1 MSTEE
6 LLRVEDLTVHYT
18 TLIGDV
24 VFPAAMAG
32 IEAEGTGYRMD
43 AVPIR
48 MKKVKQPPNENILTD
63 KEILEKILKKVKELR
78 K

>member
-24 VFPAAMAG
+24 KAAEDIYFTLQEGQTLGLAG
-32 IEAEGTGYRMD
+32 
-43 AVPIR
+43 
-48 MKKVKQPPNENILTD
+48 
-63 KEILEKILKKVKELR
+63 
-78 K
+78 